1 MIKRIGATVEAI
13 ELIQTLKEKHGDLMF
28 YQAGC
33 CEGTQPQCFEK
44 EDFTNAWEMYALEL
58 LKK

>member
-13 ELIQTLKEKHGDLMF
+13 ELIQTLKEKHGDLMPG
-28 YQAGC
+28 GC

-44 EDFTNAWEMYALEL
+44 EDFTNAWRCMHWNY
-58 LKK
+58 

>member
-13 ELIQTLKEKHGDLMF
+13 ELIQTKRKHGDFF
-28 YQAGC
+28 YQAGGC

-44 EDFTNAWEMYALEL
+44 EDFTNAWRVL
-58 LKK
+58 LNWKK